1 MQIAQR
7 DQNETHIYSV
17 SQDEIF
23 LFLAQYPAPEP
34 GMASG
39 YVSLMYP
46 VDFQPM
52 PTSMPATQID
62 RIRCAVAGQTADCG
76 GPNQLAVCSTALR
89 VGSGEECGHLV
100 TEGIFK

>member
-17 SQDEIF
+17 NQDEIF
-23 LFLAQYPAPEP
+23 LSLAQYPAPEP

-62 RIRCAVAGQTADCG
+62 RITVLWPAKQQTAEDQISWQFVRL
-76 GPNQLAVCSTALR
+76 P
-89 VGSGEECGHLV
+89 
-100 TEGIFK
+100 